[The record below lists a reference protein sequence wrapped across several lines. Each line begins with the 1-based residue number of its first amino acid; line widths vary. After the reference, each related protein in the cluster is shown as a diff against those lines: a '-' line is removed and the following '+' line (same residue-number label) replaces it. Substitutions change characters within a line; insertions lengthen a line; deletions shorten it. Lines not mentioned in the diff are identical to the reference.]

1 MQRWN
6 ALSSRLRPQSQA
18 GLVASSKPILPPIPF
33 ATTQVPFLY
42 QCQQVFE
49 GFLKVIMRAMNEI
62 WQKSYIMNAGS
73 NGRKSWEQC
82 WQRGGPIERM
92 YRKGTEG
99 KELYINGFVIDG
111 NCGSNVDNISIG
123 WRQNMSKIGQNRGQI
138 GTEIEDVRSGFVNCW
153 ENWEHC
159 GQWLETKW

>member
-33 ATTQVPFLY
+33 ATTKVPFLY

-49 GFLKVIMRAMNEI
+49 GFLKVIMPAMNEI

-73 NGRKSWEQC
+73 NGRESWEEC

-92 YRKGTEG
+92 YRKVYFL
-99 KELYINGFVIDG
+99 KFDAI
-111 NCGSNVDNISIG
+111 
-123 WRQNMSKIGQNRGQI
+123 
-138 GTEIEDVRSGFVNCW
+138 
-153 ENWEHC
+153 
-159 GQWLETKW
+159 